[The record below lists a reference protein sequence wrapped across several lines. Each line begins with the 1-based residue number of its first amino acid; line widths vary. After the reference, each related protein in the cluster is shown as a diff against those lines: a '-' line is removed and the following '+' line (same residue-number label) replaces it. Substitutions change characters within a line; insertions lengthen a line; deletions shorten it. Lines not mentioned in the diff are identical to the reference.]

1 MIEKVLADLLAA
13 LDIVILERLDV
24 TGTFRVIGTRPAWVA
39 HFVSESD
46 ASDQCVHPAES
57 FPFLSNFLEEAEEK
71 WARKHAIPSRSGAWS
86 EVTSAGEEYHF
97 EATAVST
104 HDNDLLLIQRLGSE
118 YLEWHTILQKARER
132 NLQHRRETVEHVQ
145 TEARLGG
152 MLDESEK
159 IRDDLLSILNQLSL
173 ATVMTDVDG
182 TVTFL
187 SDAAQRLLDSGT
199 TEVAGRSWYESCPFS
214 KSERLALRT
223 MANRAASERSKVQV
237 HLSTTAHRR
246 YAIDID
252 VQDDPRNPQRKIF
265 FLYDTTEIHDLR
277 RLLKEQGQF
286 FDLVGQ
292 SGSMHKVFERVRE
305 VAGVDA
311 TVLIAGETG
320 TGKELVARA
329 IHASS
334 PRAQHPFIAV
344 NCAGLTESLLGS
356 QLFGHK
362 RGAFTGATEDHRG
375 FFEAAQGGTI
385 FLDEIG
391 DMPMTTQANLLRVL
405 QEKEITR
412 LGESKPRRVDAR
424 ILAATNQ
431 RLSEQVTAGKFRAD
445 LLYRIRVA
453 RIDLPPLRT
462 RREDIPLLVT
472 SFLSQ
477 AALTSGKTVE
487 QVSTDAMQRLLRY
500 SWPGNV
506 RELKSA
512 IDFAVIHC
520 PGNVIRVSD
529 LPPELLSGDDPLPT
543 DLSTLADERD
553 RVLAALEKTE
563 GNRAAAARLLGVSRA
578 TLYRRLTSLNIPAE
592 P

>member
-13 LDIVILERLDV
+13 LDIVILERRDAD
-24 TGTFRVIGTRPAWVA
+24 GTFRVIGTRPQWVA
-39 HFVSESD
+39 QFLSESD
-46 ASDQCVHPAES
+46 APDQCVRPGTA
-57 FPFLSNFLEEAEEK
+57 FPFLSNFLDEAEAK
-71 WARKHAIPSRSGAWS
+71 WATKHAVPSRSGPWT
-86 EVTSAGEEYHF
+86 EVTPTGEEYHF

-104 HDNDLLLIQRLGSE
+104 SDNDLLLIQKLGSE
-118 YLEWHTILQKARER
+118 YLEWHSILQKARER
-132 NLQHRRETVEHVQ
+132 NLQHRRENVEHAQ
-145 TEARLGG
+145 AEARLGG

-182 TVTFL
+182 TVTFV
-187 SDAAQRLLDSGT
+187 SDAAQRLLATGSPGLT
-199 TEVAGRSWYESCPFS
+199 GRSWYDSCPFA
-214 KSERLALRT
+214 KPQRLALRT
-223 MANRAASERSKVQV
+223 MADRDASERSKVQV
-237 HLSTTAHRR
+237 HLDTTAHRR

-252 VQDDPRNPQRKIF
+252 VQDDPRDPRRKIF
-265 FLYDTTEIHDLR
+265 FLYDTTEVHDLR
-277 RLLKEQGQF
+277 RLLKDRGRF
-286 FDLVGQ
+286 FDLLGQ
-292 SGSMHKVFERVRE
+292 SESMQQVFARVRE

-334 PRAQHPFIAV
+334 SRAQHPFIAV

-391 DMPMTTQANLLRVL
+391 DMPLTTQANLLRVL

-412 LGESKPRRVDAR
+412 LGESKPRRVDVR

-431 RLSEQVTAGKFRAD
+431 PLSEQVSSGKFRAD

-453 RIDLPPLRT
+453 RIDLPPLRN

-472 SFLSQ
+472 SFLGQ
-477 AALTSGKTVE
+477 TAMTTGKTVE
-487 QVSTDAMQRLLRY
+487 EVSADAMQRLVRY

-512 IDFAVIHC
+512 VDFAVIHC

-529 LPPELLSGDDPLPT
+529 LPPELLSSDDPQPI
-543 DLSTLADERD
+543 DLTMVSDEKG

-578 TLYRRLTSLNIPAE
+578 TLYRRLASLGIPAE